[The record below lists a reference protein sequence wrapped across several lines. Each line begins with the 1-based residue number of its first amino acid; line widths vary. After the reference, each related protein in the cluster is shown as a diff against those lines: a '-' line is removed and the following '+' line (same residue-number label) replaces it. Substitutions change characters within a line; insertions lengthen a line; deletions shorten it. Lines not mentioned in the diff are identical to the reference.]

1 MDNNNTGLLDR
12 YEIDE
17 SLFTPEELE
26 EIYSV
31 ASQSHSRASH
41 SAPRE
46 EKQKKSRRKA
56 PQLPEEPTVPEPAPA
71 PAQDVPAAMPEPEL
85 PLPAEQPADVAPAA
99 PAKKKKLSI
108 LGIAARCLSFV
119 LATVLIV
126 LCGALGVIYMLS
138 RGPSDSARDLFVMS
152 VRETSAVGFLSE
164 IFLSDEEIELIVNSG
179 KADIPAGTVDTSLI
193 SVKYSESSP
202 SEDPGGETI
211 PTNDPDGDGI
221 EIIDVVGSTF
231 NGKLMIIYDPNRVI
245 VGVSD
250 NLGAVGQTLESMI
263 ESYSAVGG
271 VNGGGF
277 YDPNGSGNGG
287 IPDGVVVHDG
297 VLLYGGNTYADT
309 AVIDYDGILHVGRM
323 TGQQAMDLGAR
334 WAVSFGPVLIVNGE
348 KCDGL
353 SSGLNPRTA
362 IGQRADGAILLLVIN
377 GRQLDSMGATYED
390 VADVLLEHGAVNA
403 LNLDGGSSS
412 NMMFHGEY
420 LNISASVIGYRPLPT
435 CVLVLEQEVQ

>member
-26 EIYSV
+26 EIYS
-31 ASQSHSRASH
+31 AAPARSRASH
-41 SAPRE
+41 AAPKEEKKNVKKTVSAPVAE
-46 EKQKKSRRKA
+46 DSFEA
-56 PQLPEEPTVPEPAPA
+56 EPEP
-71 PAQDVPAAMPEPEL
+71 VIPESQPEIEDS
-85 PLPAEQPADVAPAA
+85 PAEAPAA
-99 PAKKKKLSI
+99 PRKKLSV
-108 LGIAARCLSFV
+108 LGIIGRVMSFV
-119 LATVLIV
+119 LATVIIV
-126 LCGALGVIYMLS
+126 LCGALGLIYSLS

-152 VRETSAVGFLSE
+152 VRETSAVGFLAG
-164 IFLSDEEIELIVNSG
+164 IFLSDEEIAEIENSG
-179 KADIPAGTVDTSLI
+179 KTETGADSVDTSLI
-193 SVKYSESSP
+193 TVKYKDKTQTPE
-202 SEDPGGETI
+202 EGTETI

-221 EIIDVVGSTF
+221 EIVDVVGSTF
-231 NGKLMIIYDPNRVI
+231 NGKLMIVYDPSRVI
-245 VGVSD
+245 VGVSE
-250 NLGAVGQTLESMI
+250 NLGAAGQTLESMI
-263 ESYSAVGG
+263 GSYSAVGG

-297 VLLYGGNTYADT
+297 VLLYGSGTYADT

-323 TGQQAMDLGAR
+323 TGQQAMDLNAR
-334 WAVSFGPVLIVNGE
+334 YAVSFGPVLIVNGE

-412 NMMFHGEY
+412 NMMYHGEY
-420 LNISASVIGYRPLPT
+420 LNISASVIGYRGLPT
-435 CVLVLEQEVQ
+435 CVLVLPQEVQ